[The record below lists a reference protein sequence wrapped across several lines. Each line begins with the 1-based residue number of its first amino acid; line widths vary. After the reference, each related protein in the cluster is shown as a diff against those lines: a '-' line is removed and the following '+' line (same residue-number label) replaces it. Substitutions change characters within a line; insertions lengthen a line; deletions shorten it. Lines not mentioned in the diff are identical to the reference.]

1 MDGNNIP
8 GAVSSV
14 EIGLVEPDR
23 GVKDT
28 LLLRRESFI
37 AALKQLDTS
46 ISRVQEEYSAKL
58 DQLQVKKKQLGEALR
73 HIEALL
79 RFEGHYVN
87 DSQCLDNKSSEGGIA
102 VGTSLTDAAFLL
114 LKEVHQPLHY
124 KEIAAKLL
132 DRSVFIPGKNPE
144 ATLLSRIS
152 RDSRF
157 KRAKKRGVYAL
168 STWRIR
174 RAKPKHIKSRKS
186 KKKTKQKSPQNRY

>member
-14 EIGLVEPDR
+14 EIGLVEPNR

-37 AALKQLDTS
+37 AALKQLDAS

-174 RAKPKHIKSRKS
+174 KTHSRPR
-186 KKKTKQKSPQNRY
+186 KKLKRT

>member
-1 MDGNNIP
+1 MDGNNIA
-8 GAVSSV
+8 GTVNSV
-14 EIGLVEPDR
+14 EIGLVEPNR
-23 GVKDT
+23 GIKDT

-37 AALKQLDTS
+37 AALKELDTS
-46 ISRVQEEYSAKL
+46 ISRVQEEYSTKL
-58 DQLQVKKKQLGEALR
+58 DQLQVKKKQLGEALH

-87 DSQCLDNKSSEGGIA
+87 DSQYADNKSNEGGIA
-102 VGTSLTDAAFLL
+102 VGTSVTDAAFLL
-114 LKEVHQPLHY
+114 LEEVHQPLHY

-144 ATLLSRIS
+144 ATLLSRIN

-168 STWRIR
+168 SAWRIR
-174 RAKPKHIKSRKS
+174 SAKPKHAKSRKS
-186 KKKTKQKSPQNRY
+186 KKQRK